1 MSDPEPADLPATPPP
16 LAARLARSD
25 TFASLAVPQF
35 RLLLAGTALSQIAD
49 WMNEVARGWLVL
61 QLTGSP
67 FQLGLL
73 GFIRGITQLLF
84 SPVAG
89 VMADRLDR
97 RQLAAITQTIP
108 ALTTLAIGILVSTGS
123 VQMWHLYAFGGI
135 SGFSGAVNQPTRQIL
150 VYDVVGGDYITN
162 AVALNSVT
170 SNLARIIAPSVGG
183 VLIGVTGI
191 ASSYYAQSGFFA
203 LATVATL
210 MLHPRTHADPMR
222 APVWQSLRDGMSYVR
237 GDPTVARLVLLN
249 AIPNLLIYPYVSMM
263 PIFAEDVL
271 HVGSGG
277 YGLLLTGVGF
287 GSIPGGLFIA
297 RMSSDAPRGRIMASA
312 AMLYMGMVFF
322 FALSTIFALSFVILI
337 VAGVGWVTMV
347 TLNQTLLQLNV
358 EDAYRGRVLSLYTMA
373 AGFTPFGN
381 LAMGFSSDE
390 FGVQATV
397 AAFALA
403 GFALAATL
411 GLASA
416 RVRRL

>member
-1 MSDPEPADLPATPPP
+1 MDQAAPDPAPRT
-16 LAARLARSD
+16 S
-25 TFASLAVPQF
+25 TFASLALPQF

-61 QLTGSP
+61 QLTDSP

-73 GFIRGITQLLF
+73 GFIRGISQLVF
-84 SPVAG
+84 SPAAG

-97 RQLAAITQTIP
+97 RQLAAITQTVP
-108 ALTTLAIGILVSTGS
+108 ALTTLGIGVLISAGE
-123 VQMWHLYAFGGI
+123 VQMWHLYIFGVISGI
-135 SGFSGAVNQPTRQIL
+135 SGSINHPTRQIL
-150 VYDVVGGDYITN
+150 VYDVVGGDKITN

-170 SNLARIIAPSVGG
+170 SNLARIVAPSVGG

-191 ASSYYAQSGFFA
+191 AASYYAQSAFFA
-203 LATVATL
+203 LATFATL
-210 MLHPRTHADPMR
+210 MLHPQTHAEPMR
-222 APVWQSLRDGMSYVR
+222 APVWESLRDGMAYVR

-271 HVGSGG
+271 GAGSAG

-287 GSIPGGLFIA
+287 GSIPGGLFVA
-297 RMSSDAPRGRIMASA
+297 RMQPGPGKGRTMAFA
-312 AMLYMGMVFF
+312 ALLYMGMVAL
-322 FALSTIFALSFVILI
+322 FALSTVFPVSFVILI

-358 EDAYRGRVLSLYTMA
+358 EDVYRGRVLSLYTMA
-373 AGFTPFGN
+373 GGFTPFGN
-381 LAMGFSSDE
+381 LAMGFSAGE

-397 AAFALA
+397 AVFALA
-403 GFALAATL
+403 GFALAAML
-411 GLASA
+411 GLGSA